1 MEYGAEERAAHS
13 CSADARLARWV
24 GPLQFTGLPRE
35 RQKNGSRLL
44 HQAQSVQ
51 EARTVASTVAV
62 DYRCAPCCRP
72 HEEYSCLSL
81 SRSRALCRAPSELTH
96 SLSHSVLPLLFL
108 LMSVQRFCLGS
119 AFSPCGCI
127 GRPLPWTS
135 AQLCI
140 LREVP
145 CVRSSPLPRS
155 RREEVSA
162 KRLRMCLGEER
173 QAGNQRRMQQQ
184 RRQRVRRER
193 SLEERPRQR
202 QQRPASARPI
212 APAPA
217 VSAAAATRRRAHNQQ
232 PRCSVTLAVF
242 CDSFFPQSLH

>member
-1 MEYGAEERAAHS
+1 MDPDYYIKHNPFKKPERS
-13 CSADARLARWV
+13 PARLQWIIGARHAAA
-24 GPLQFTGLPRE
+24 GNLR
-35 RQKNGSRLL
+35 
-44 HQAQSVQ
+44 
-51 EARTVASTVAV
+51 
-62 DYRCAPCCRP
+62 CRP

-96 SLSHSVLPLLFL
+96 SLTHSVLPLLFL

-184 RRQRVRRER
+184 RRQRRRRER

-202 QQRPASARPI
+202 QQRPAPARPI